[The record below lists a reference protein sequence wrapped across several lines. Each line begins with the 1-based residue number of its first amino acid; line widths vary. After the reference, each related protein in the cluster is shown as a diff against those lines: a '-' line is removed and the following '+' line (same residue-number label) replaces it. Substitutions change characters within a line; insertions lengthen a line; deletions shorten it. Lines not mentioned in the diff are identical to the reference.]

1 MKGSGIVFD
10 NARRTATESF
20 PPASLGGSFIAVF
33 VGCDAEIEQGV
44 FGKINAVEFAEDA
57 KILQEVKSMP
67 ALIWTKE
74 SLPHGRRTARHL
86 ILSWNAALRFLKART
101 LLPTPQA
108 PWARRK

>member
-57 KILQEVKSMP
+57 KILQEVKIILYF
-67 ALIWTKE
+67 LIMAMTQYWSFRSIKTM
-74 SLPHGRRTARHL
+74 
-86 ILSWNAALRFLKART
+86 T
-101 LLPTPQA
+101 L
-108 PWARRK
+108 